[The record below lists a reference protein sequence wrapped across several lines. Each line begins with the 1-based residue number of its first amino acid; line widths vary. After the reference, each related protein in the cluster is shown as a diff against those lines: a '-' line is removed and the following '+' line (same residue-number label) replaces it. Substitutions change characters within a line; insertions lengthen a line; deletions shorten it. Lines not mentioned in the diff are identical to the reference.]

1 MSHHITT
8 PITKKLELT
17 NCLPPLLQ
25 AVEIKRRMIGAGFGA
40 LSLDE
45 TLAKLDE
52 EILELKQEIARREK
66 DNSFEEAGDVLF
78 ILANLISNL
87 GHNPMLALEAT
98 NKKMISR
105 FKYIEENMI
114 FRGASFTEHSDFA
127 NQLYEEAKAKEKQK
141 EEVIKMRFN

>member
-1 MSHHITT
+1 MQINT
-8 PITKKLELT
+8 PISDKLELT

-25 AVEIKRRMIGAGFGA
+25 AVEIKRRMVGAGFGY
-40 LSLDE
+40 LSLNE

-52 EILELKQEIARREK
+52 EILELKQEIARKGK

-98 NKKMISR
+98 NKKMIKR
-105 FKYIEENMI
+105 FKYIEANMI
-114 FRGASFTEHSDFA
+114 LRNASFSEHPDFA
-127 NQLYEEAKAKEKQK
+127 NKLYMEEKQK
-141 EEVIKMRFN
+141 EKIKEM

>member
-1 MSHHITT
+1 MQINT
-8 PITKKLELT
+8 PISDKLELT

-25 AVEIKRRMIGAGFGA
+25 AVEIKRRMIGAGFGY
-40 LSLDE
+40 LSLNK

-52 EILELKQEIARREK
+52 EILELKQEIARKGK

-98 NKKMISR
+98 NKKMIKR

-114 FRGASFTEHSDFA
+114 LRNASFSEHPDFA
-127 NQLYEEAKAKEKQK
+127 NKLYMEAKQK
-141 EEVIKMRFN
+141 EKIKEM